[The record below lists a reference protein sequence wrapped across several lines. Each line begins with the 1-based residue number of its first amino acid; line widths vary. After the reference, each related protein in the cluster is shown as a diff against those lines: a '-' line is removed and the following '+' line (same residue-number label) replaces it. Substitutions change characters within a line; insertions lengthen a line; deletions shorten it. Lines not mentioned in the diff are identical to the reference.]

1 MANDWYRRRVET
13 LAEQAGV
20 RINGDRPFDIKVHDP
35 RLYRRVIGGGSLAL
49 GEAYMDGWWDCDRL
63 DEFFH
68 RALSAHL
75 DEKVHGLDDY
85 WQILKAWLINVQSP
99 SRAYRIGKA
108 HYDKGNDLYRTML
121 DRRMVYTCA
130 YWKDATNL
138 DEAQEAKLDLVC
150 RKLGLQKGMRV
161 LDIGCGWGSAAKFAA
176 ERYGVSVLGV
186 TVSRQQVELAREVC
200 RGLPVEIELLDYRRV
215 EGQFDRILS
224 LGMFEHVGYKNYATF
239 MEVVRK
245 HLVPDGLFLLH
256 TIGRNDSSNHTDPWI
271 ERYIFPNSML
281 PSAAQISEAI
291 EGRFILEDW
300 HNFGADYDRTLMAWY
315 ENFRNGW
322 DGLREKYGDRFYR
335 MWSYFLMVSAGGFRA
350 RSNQLWQLV
359 LSPRGL
365 PGGYRAPR

>member
-1 MANDWYRRRVET
+1 
-13 LAEQAGV
+13 
-20 RINGDRPFDIKVHDP
+20 
-35 RLYRRVIGGGSLAL
+35 
-49 GEAYMDGWWDCDRL
+49 
-63 DEFFH
+63 
-68 RALSAHL
+68 
-75 DEKVHGLDDY
+75 
-85 WQILKAWLINVQSP
+85 
-99 SRAYRIGKA
+99 
-108 HYDKGNDLYRTML
+108 
-121 DRRMVYTCA
+121 
-130 YWKDATNL
+130 
-138 DEAQEAKLDLVC
+138 
-150 RKLGLQKGMRV
+150 
-161 LDIGCGWGSAAKFAA
+161 
-176 ERYGVSVLGV
+176 
-186 TVSRQQVELAREVC
+186 
-200 RGLPVEIELLDYRRV
+200 
-215 EGQFDRILS
+215 
-224 LGMFEHVGYKNYATF
+224 